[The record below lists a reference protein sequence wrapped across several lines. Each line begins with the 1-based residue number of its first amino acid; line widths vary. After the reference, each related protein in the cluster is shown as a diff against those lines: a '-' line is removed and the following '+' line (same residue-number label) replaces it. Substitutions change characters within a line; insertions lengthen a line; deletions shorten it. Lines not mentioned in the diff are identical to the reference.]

1 MEFSLMRFLITG
13 AGPVGRALA
22 RDITA
27 RGHKCIIMTRKPITL
42 EALGLDPATQLITAD
57 ATHYESYPDNIDG
70 IAHCIHAPYDA
81 QLWRKL
87 LIPAERTALAV
98 AAKRDI
104 PIVFPESVYAF
115 DPYYEEVTPDTPLT
129 HSPQGKPGVRAALL
143 AARRASPA
151 CATSVVASD
160 LIGPDPSPGCVYHQL
175 IIGRRFPLALYN
187 AHAKHSVTYLPD
199 FARALADALL
209 APSSPPLITTP
220 SAPALTQ
227 TEFAELAGCIHLPI
241 TIRPWMVRLGG
252 YVDPNLK
259 GLQEMRYLWTRPSI
273 LTGSIAEWDATPTD
287 VALQEIAQAAQVSQ

>member
-98 AAKRDI
+98 AAKRGS
-104 PIVFPESVYAF
+104 PIVFPESV
-115 DPYYEEVTPDTPLT
+115 
-129 HSPQGKPGVRAALL
+129 
-143 AARRASPA
+143 
-151 CATSVVASD
+151 
-160 LIGPDPSPGCVYHQL
+160 
-175 IIGRRFPLALYN
+175 
-187 AHAKHSVTYLPD
+187 
-199 FARALADALL
+199 
-209 APSSPPLITTP
+209 
-220 SAPALTQ
+220 SA
-227 TEFAELAGCIHLPI
+227 
-241 TIRPWMVRLGG
+241 
-252 YVDPNLK
+252 VDP
-259 GLQEMRYLWTRPSI
+259 
-273 LTGSIAEWDATPTD
+273 
-287 VALQEIAQAAQVSQ
+287 